1 MILADLQIEGRTREV
16 LMQAP
21 KNGFFYVLDRVTGKP
36 ISAKTYVPNLWAN
49 EIDLVTG
56 RPKVNPGAYLT
67 ETPTLMT
74 PTWMAA
80 HSWHPMSYS
89 PKTGLAYFAA
99 QEQWNV
105 QARVADKDF
114 RWVPFRSNSGLSFGS
129 QPQLR
134 RELQKIADSREKGY
148 LLAWDPV
155 QQKEAFRVPYP
166 YPGSGG
172 VLSTA
177 GNLLVQGTIERKLA
191 IYRADDGR
199 KLWEADTQTVGI
211 AGPITYEVDGEQYIA
226 LNVGWGGSPVHGL
239 AAEQTPVRFGPGR
252 LLVYK
257 LGATGRSLPPM
268 PPPTE
273 VPAPPP
279 LRATEEVV
287 RKGRDLF
294 GQTCSRCHGEN
305 AIGGL
310 KDLRFMTRET
320 RAQFNAIVLDGTRK
334 DKGMAGFRD
343 LLKQDEIDAINAY
356 LVARANEDYH
366 DYIAR

>member
-1 MILADLQIEGRTREV
+1 
-16 LMQAP
+16 
-21 KNGFFYVLDRVTGKP
+21 
-36 ISAKTYVPNLWAN
+36 
-49 EIDLVTG
+49 
-56 RPKVNPGAYLT
+56 
-67 ETPTLMT
+67 
-74 PTWMAA
+74 MAA

-89 PKTGLAYFAA
+89 PLTGLVYFPA
-99 QEQWNV
+99 QEQWTV
-105 QARVADKDF
+105 QARVGDGQF
-114 RWVPFRSNSGLSFGS
+114 RFVPWRSNSGNAFGT
-129 QPQLR
+129 QPELRKQL
-134 RELQKIADSREKGY
+134 QAIADSREKGY

-155 QQKEAFRVPYP
+155 KQQEAFRVPQP

-172 VLSTA
+172 VLTTA
-177 GNLLVQGTIERKLA
+177 GNLLVQSSIERKLV
-191 IYRADDGR
+191 IYRADNGQ

-211 AGPITYEVDGEQYIA
+211 AGPMTYEVNGEQYIA
-226 LNVGWGGSPVHGL
+226 INVGWGGSPVHGL
-239 AAEQTPVRFGPGR
+239 AAEKTPVRFGPGR

-257 LGATGRSLPPM
+257 LGATGKSLPPLA
-268 PPPTE
+268 PPTA

-279 LRATEEVV
+279 LRAGEDIV

-310 KDLRFMTRET
+310 KDLRFMTAET

-343 LLKQDEIDAINAY
+343 LLKQDEVDAINAY
-356 LVARANEDYH
+356 LVARANEDYQ